1 MIVAVMMVRDEA
13 DVVGFTLAH
22 LLAEGVDH
30 VIVADNLSTDDT
42 SRILSL
48 YAQGNRVTVLPDE
61 DPAYEQA
68 QKMSR
73 LAHMAYGMGAT
84 WVLPVDADEVP
95 YCPTGETLAQFFGR
109 CDGDIVEIVGY
120 DHIVTD
126 LDDLA
131 VANPFLRIA
140 HRRVERQRLPKV
152 AFRSHP
158 SAQLEMGNHGV
169 QIPGTPTTV
178 GGLELRHYQYRS
190 LEQATRKLR
199 QGKAAY
205 DATDPTSY
213 VGLNYRRGMFGT
225 HWSEG
230 AALDDLGLAAW
241 WESLCNEPGLIC
253 DPAPVRG

>member
-42 SRILSL
+42 GRILRL
-48 YAQGNRVTVLPDE
+48 YAEGNRVTVLEDD

-68 QKMSR
+68 AKMTR

-95 YCPTGETLAQFFGR
+95 YCPDGRTLGQFFGR
-109 CDGDIVEIVGY
+109 CDADVVKLVGY
-120 DHIVTD
+120 DHVVTP
-126 LDDLA
+126 LDDQAL
-131 VANPFLRIA
+131 ANPFLRIA
-140 HRRVERQRLPKV
+140 HRRIDRQKLPKV
-152 AFRSHP
+152 AFRANP
-158 SAQLEMGNHGV
+158 AAKLEMGNHGV
-169 QIPGTPTTV
+169 DHPGGCTV
-178 GGLELRHYQYRS
+178 GGLELRHFQFRS
-190 LEQATRKLR
+190 LEQMTRKYR

-213 VGLNYRRGMFGT
+213 VGLNYRRGHFGT
-225 HWSEG
+225 HWLEG
-230 AALDDLGLAAW
+230 GSLSDEQLAARW
-241 WESLCNEPGLIC
+241 NDLLHESGLIC